1 MLPDLLSYF
10 LVIAVLTN
18 RIDLTSDLRCQ
29 IIYLTQV
36 CAAGTCPAGWQ
47 KYNENV
53 CFSLMTNSSIWS
65 ESESACKA
73 KGGQLASLNTLD
85 EFHYVQAVCN
95 IGAVNGCW
103 VGGQE
108 VSFTPALDII
118 SGVAL
123 TEDMETFKLF
133 LNSCVRVTFI
143 YSHLVIIFLFDTLTF
158 APWIY
163 RFLYL
168 VVF

>member
-1 MLPDLLSYF
+1 MFPDLLSY
-10 LVIAVLTN
+10 LYVVAVLTS
-18 RIDLTSDLRCQ
+18 RMDSTSDLLCQ

-95 IGAVNGCW
+95 VGAVNGCW

-108 VSFTPALDII
+108 VSFTPAMDII

-123 TEDMETFKLF
+123 TKDMETFKL
-133 LNSCVRVTFI
+133 LPLAV
-143 YSHLVIIFLFDTLTF
+143 LL
-158 APWIY
+158 
-163 RFLYL
+163 
-168 VVF
+168 